1 MNCMAVSE
9 AHREMVPAR
18 LTVSAI
24 PPTLDHTTA
33 TPNRESPNA

>member
-1 MNCMAVSE
+1 MNCMAAWRRIVE
-9 AHREMVPAR
+9 WPAR

-33 TPNRESPNA
+33 TPNCESPNA